1 MIVGKIS
8 KCKVDKDNT
17 HLIDNPVALA
27 LDFLALQKVRNT
39 VLHSARFWK
48 EDEDLV
54 ADPGE
59 LIVPQVLL
67 GKVVV
72 EGSAMGPGHVVHP
85 DDDVGE
91 VGVEGSR

>member
-39 VLHSARFWK
+39 VLHSARVWK

-54 ADPGE
+54 TDPGE

-72 EGSAMGPGHVVHP
+72 EGSAMRPGHAVHP

>member
-1 MIVGKIS
+1 M
-8 KCKVDKDNT
+8 
-17 HLIDNPVALA
+17 ALA

-39 VLHSARFWK
+39 VLHSARVWK

-54 ADPGE
+54 TNPGE

>member
-8 KCKVDKDNT
+8 KCKVDKYNT

-39 VLHSARFWK
+39 VLHSARVWK

-54 ADPGE
+54 TDPGE

-72 EGSAMGPGHVVHP
+72 EGSAMRPGHAVHP

-91 VGVEGSR
+91 VRVEGSR